1 VTASTIDLEALARRD
16 VHHEVRGLAR
26 WYHPPADLA
35 ALEANL
41 AAALWQAVSER
52 AQLHLR
58 ALAEFLSN
66 PRPKA
71 TAHPKY
77 VEELVADH
85 YFDTKGAWVGVKR
98 EALLVDPPLDDLN
111 KHLAHLT
118 TRRHSR
124 RVGPDPF
131 GWESAKP
138 VGLKVLQ
145 RFRDFVDALDD
156 TRSQWFAPTIAA
168 IDDPWRA

>member
-1 VTASTIDLEALARRD
+1 MLPAVDFEALARRD

-26 WYHPPADLA
+26 WYHPPAELA
-35 ALEANL
+35 GLDDDL
-41 AAALWQAVSER
+41 AAALWQAVSES

-58 ALAEFLSN
+58 CLADFLSN

-71 TAHPKY
+71 TAPPKY
-77 VEELVADH
+77 IEELVADH

-98 EALLVDPPLDDLN
+98 DALLVDPLLDDLN

-118 TRRHSR
+118 TRRQTR
-124 RVGPDPF
+124 RTDPDPF

-138 VGLKVLQ
+138 VGLQVLQ

-156 TRSQWFAPTIAA
+156 TRAEWFAATVAV
-168 IDDPWRA
+168 IDDPWPRS